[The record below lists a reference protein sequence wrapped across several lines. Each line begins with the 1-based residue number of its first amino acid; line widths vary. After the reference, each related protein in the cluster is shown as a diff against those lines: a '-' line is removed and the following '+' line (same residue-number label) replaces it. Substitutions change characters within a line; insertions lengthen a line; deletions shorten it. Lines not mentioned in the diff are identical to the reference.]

1 MLSALGK
8 LFMKMFEK
16 KLLSVSI
23 VSILMSVVAHAE
35 NSAVNVGTVSVKGQS
50 LGGGLMVQED
60 TPKARSVVTAEA
72 MNTNPS
78 AGNALDKIANVP
90 GLQMAS
96 NDSTGISGLNYSMRG
111 MNADQIG
118 LSADGI
124 PLNDSG
130 NYAVY
135 PNLLGDS
142 ENVSQVFVTQGS
154 SEADGPHIGS
164 SGGNIGLV
172 TKRPDRDAG
181 VFVEQ
186 KFGSNNLRKS
196 FARLET
202 GRMGNFS
209 AWLSASHTEADKWK
223 GLGDLEGNKV
233 EANAFYKA
241 DNGNTSSLIVKYNKQ
256 NNYQY
261 NTITKAD
268 YDSAPTANGTTGHK
282 ADYSSDPTSSKYY
295 QYARNP
301 FENLNISFTQ
311 DLILSER
318 LKATI
323 QPYYYWGN
331 GGGAVGSSTLSKSSN
346 KSNVY
351 DLSNLTGSASYYRPS
366 MTTTWRPGITTKVK
380 WDVTDEHSISAGY
393 WYERA
398 RQRQTQPYIY
408 ANNGVPTDVWA
419 ESNQV
424 VDAKGNIVQGRNQF
438 TTTPAQRIWLQDT
451 WYVSPKITL
460 AGGFA
465 WESVQRKG
473 ENKGSLSTTAYQKQ
487 AKYNELLPNFSAK
500 YQLNEQNQF
509 FYNISKNMRAPQN
522 YVLYNADDSLSL
534 KPEISLNNELGWRY
548 QTDKMLVSATL
559 FNLHYKNR
567 QLSSQNGG
575 GDDIM
580 INGGT
585 VDTRGLELEWSGKLP
600 YNLNYYTSYSYTDS
614 EQKDN
619 VMSKGVAL
627 PTSGKQSPNTSKN
640 VLTAGLGYD
649 DSRWT
654 WDFKGNYT
662 GPFYGDMTNDEKIA
676 GRTVFDF
683 SAGVHLPV
691 DKKFIKEATLSFG
704 VNNLFDKEYL
714 ASAKS
719 VKQNS
724 KTLGQA
730 KGSSPQY
737 IIGEERTFVISLS
750 AKM

>member
-1 MLSALGK
+1 
-8 LFMKMFEK
+8 
-16 KLLSVSI
+16 
-23 VSILMSVVAHAE
+23 MSVTAHAE
-35 NSAVNVGTVSVKGQS
+35 SNAVNVGIVSVKGQS

-72 MNTNPS
+72 MNSDPS

-90 GLQMAS
+90 GLQMTS
-96 NDSTGISGLNYSMRG
+96 NDSTGISGLNYTMRG
-111 MNADQIG
+111 MGADQIG

-202 GRMGNFS
+202 GKMGNFS

-223 GLGDLEGNKV
+223 GLGNLEGNKV

-241 DNGNTSSLIVKYNKQ
+241 DNGNTSSLIIKYNKQ

-261 NTITKAD
+261 NNIIKAD
-268 YDSAPTANGTTGHK
+268 YDKSPSATTGHK
-282 ADYSSDPTSSKYY
+282 ADYSATDA

-311 DLILSER
+311 DLILSDR

-331 GGGAVGSSTLSKSSN
+331 GGGSGPATVLDKLRQWN
-346 KSNVY
+346 KSGLY
-351 DLSNLTGSASYYRPS
+351 DLGNLATLDKSTPFYRPS

-408 ANNGVPTDVWA
+408 SANGVPADVWA

-438 TTTPAQRIWLQDT
+438 TTTPSQRIWLQDT
-451 WYVSPKITL
+451 WYVSPKVTL
-460 AGGFA
+460 AGGLA
-465 WESVQRKG
+465 WENVKREGNNLGNISVKPSIG
-473 ENKGSLSTTAYQKQ
+473 IKKT
-487 AKYNELLPNFSAK
+487 KYEEFLPNFSAK

-509 FYNISKNMRAPQN
+509 FYNISKNMRTPPN
-522 YVLYNADDSLSL
+522 NVLYSVTDTTNTQ
-534 KPEISLNNELGWRY
+534 PEISLNNELGWRY
-548 QTDKMLVSATL
+548 QTEKMLLSTTL

-567 QLSSQNGG
+567 QVSSYDAGNSES
-575 GDDIM
+575 IPL
-580 INGGT
+580 NAGT
-585 VDTRGLELEWSGKLP
+585 VDSRGVEFEWSGKLP

-614 EQKDN
+614 KQKD
-619 VMSKGVAL
+619 MSKNVAGNIL
-627 PTSGKQSPNTSKN
+627 PTAGKQTPNTSKN

-649 DSRWT
+649 DSRWM

-662 GPFYGDMTNDEKIA
+662 GPFYGDMTNNEKIA

-691 DKKFIKEATLSFG
+691 DKKFIKEAMLSFG

-714 ASAKS
+714 ASAKTIQQQAPA
-719 VKQNS
+719 VPS
-724 KTLGQA
+724 KSA
-730 KGSSPQY
+730 SPQY